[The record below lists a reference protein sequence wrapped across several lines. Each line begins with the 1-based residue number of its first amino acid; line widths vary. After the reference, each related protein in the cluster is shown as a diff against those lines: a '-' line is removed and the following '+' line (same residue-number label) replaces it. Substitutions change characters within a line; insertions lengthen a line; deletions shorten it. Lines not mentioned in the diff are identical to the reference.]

1 MEVDTD
7 MVEEKL
13 EEEAGK
19 VKQENKED
27 KEDKEHNNLLPRQ

>member
-19 VKQENKED
+19 VKQED